1 MSTIITVTTT
11 ADSGAG
17 SLRAA
22 IAQATSGST
31 IRFASS
37 LAGQTITL
45 TSGQIN
51 IPAGKNLTIDGSTAP
66 GLKISGNNKSR
77 IFNLQSTSVQPTSL
91 SVKNLTLTNGFTTER
106 GGAIATEHQ
115 GRLMLENVVFT
126 NNVANKGGGAVFSA
140 FEGSLTVT
148 GSKFTGNKATA
159 GNDER
164 GAGAIAFWG
173 PGPLTVKNSEFV
185 NNQGI
190 NGGAINSLNG
200 KLTIENSKFLNNSTT
215 AAFYDTGKPNPFLR
229 GFGGAIYTDRAS
241 STSEASGFIRIV
253 NSVFEGNKG
262 KGEGGAAYLYTGKQ
276 DSVTITGSLFKDNAV
291 TALPQGN
298 GGNGGA
304 IVVMSND
311 LNRGLTI
318 SNTAFVGNSATGQ
331 GGGIW
336 TMKAPATITNSTFSG
351 NSVTGRGSSNVGG
364 GMALYNNATIVNTT
378 IALNT
383 AGWVGGGVSVA
394 GGNTATLKNTVFFNN
409 TAANGGNTWNIQQQ
423 SSGTFSNG
431 GGNLQFSTFAGG
443 ANSSNLVFSGIRIAD
458 PKLGGLQQMSEGFLL
473 FHPLLEGSAA
483 INAGVSSGA
492 PTTDKL
498 GRTRDSK
505 IDIGAVEFGATGTPL
520 DPPTEITGTAANDIL
535 LGTAG
540 TDVLR
545 GEGGSDILLG
555 RTGGDTLVGGTG
567 ADWFVYS
574 AGRQGKAFKQSRITA
589 PDRILD
595 FNVLEGDRLVFDFDN
610 SLTTLNRPKAL
621 FNAGSLK
628 AKTLEDAV
636 KLAYADKNQQRGGR
650 QALRAN
656 EAVMFRWKRELYL
669 AANNGT
675 ASFSAK
681 DDLVVNLTTATLA
694 EGHATLGAL
703 PVATYFA

>member
-22 IAQATSGST
+22 IASATSGST

-51 IPAGKNLTIDGSTAP
+51 ISAGKNLIIDGSDAT
-66 GLKISGNNKSR
+66 GLKLSGNNKSR

-91 SVKNLTLTNGFTTER
+91 SVKNLTLTNGFTSER

-115 GRLMLENVVFT
+115 GKLTLENVVFT

-148 GSKFTGNKATA
+148 GSQFTGNKATT

-173 PGPLTVKNSEFV
+173 PGPLTVKNSTFT

-200 KLTIENSKFLNNSTT
+200 KLTIENSKFINNST
-215 AAFYDTGKPNPFLR
+215 AAATYDSGKANPSLR
-229 GFGGAIYTDRAS
+229 GYGGAIYTDRAS
-241 STSEASGFIRIV
+241 STSESSGFIRIV
-253 NSVFEGNKG
+253 GSLFEGNKG

-276 DSVTITGSLFKDNAV
+276 DSVTITGSLFKSNAV

-304 IVVMSND
+304 IVVLSNEN
-311 LNRGLTI
+311 NRGLTI
-318 SNTAFVGNSATGQ
+318 RNTSIVGNSASGQ

-351 NSVTGRGSSNVGG
+351 NTVTGRGSSNVGG
-364 GMALYNNATIVNTT
+364 GMALYNNATIINTT

-423 SSGTFSNG
+423 SSGTFANG

-443 ANSSNLVFSGIRIAD
+443 ASSSNRVFSSIRIAD
-458 PKLGGLQQMSEGFLL
+458 PKLGDLQQISSDFLL

-483 INAGVSSGA
+483 INTGVSSGA
-492 PTTDKL
+492 PTTDQL

-505 IDIGAVEFGATGTPL
+505 IDIGSVEFGATGTPL
-520 DPPTEITGTAANDIL
+520 NPPSVITGTAAADIL
-535 LGTAG
+535 LGTAEVD
-540 TDVLR
+540 TLR
-545 GEGGSDILLG
+545 GEGGNDILLG
-555 RTGGDTLVGGTG
+555 RTGGDTLVGGAG

-574 AGRQGKAFKQSRITA
+574 AVGQGKAFKQSRVFA
-589 PDRILD
+589 PDRIQDL
-595 FNVLEGDRLVFDFDN
+595 NVVEGDRLVFDFDN
-610 SLTTLNRPKAL
+610 NLTTLNRPKAL
-621 FNAGSLK
+621 FHAGGVK
-628 AKTLEDAV
+628 AKTLEDAA
-636 KLAYADKNQQRGGR
+636 KLAYADKNQKRSGR
-650 QALRAN
+650 QALKAN
-656 EAVMFRWKRELYL
+656 EAVLFKWQRGLYL
-669 AANNGT
+669 AANNGD
-675 ASFSAK
+675 ARFNPK
-681 DDLVVNLTTATLA
+681 GDVVVNLTGATLGA
-694 EGHATLGAL
+694 GHGTLGAL